1 MNTFMNTKFIFLFI
15 LLVECWTYVSKFD
28 WDYAKYPIKQP
39 LKSIAEIIS
48 KQVSQIENDLKSKS
62 TQYNAI
68 KQSLQQLQKKQRY
81 VLKL

>member
-1 MNTFMNTKFIFLFI
+1 MNTKFIFLFI